1 MPDLRWTEGPVHCT
15 DLVDG
20 TGKVFGYVGPCAAGI
35 RGYVVQSGSEW
46 PPRPAAFAD
55 HPAAAAARAW
65 VEAAVSARAFR
76 PVRIL
81 RKDVAREDGAPE
93 A

>member
-1 MPDLRWTEGPVHCT
+1 MPDLRWTDGPAHCS

-20 TGKVFGYVGPCAAGI
+20 TGKVFGYVGPRATGV
-35 RGYVVQSGSEW
+35 RGYVVQAGSEW

-55 HPAAAAARAW
+55 HPAPDAARAW
-65 VEAAVSARAFR
+65 VEAEVAARAIR

-81 RKDVAREDGAPE
+81 RDAPPP

>member
-20 TGKVFGYVGPCAAGI
+20 TGKVFGYVGPVTAGT

-46 PPRPAAFAD
+46 PPRPPAYAD
-55 HPAAAAARAW
+55 HPSPAKARTW
-65 VEAAVSARAFR
+65 VETEVAARAFR
-76 PVRIL
+76 PVRII
-81 RKDVAREDGAPE
+81 RGAGDP

>member
-1 MPDLRWTEGPVHCT
+1 MPDLRWIEGPVHCT

-20 TGKVFGYVGPCAAGI
+20 TGKVFGYVGPCAAGT

-46 PPRPAAFAD
+46 PPRPAAFTD
-55 HPAAAAARAW
+55 HSAAATARVW
-65 VEAAVSARAFR
+65 VEAEVAARAFR

-81 RKDVAREDGAPE
+81 REEGTLAS
-93 A
+93 